1 MNDEGRVETGISEFV
16 SLTWAWDYSGVGEF
30 TLELPVKS
38 ELADPQR
45 WVYRVNNQYY
55 RPRYLSDGKVVM
67 FPKVSTRRRESDTV
81 VIKGASLK
89 TAIHQRAIINGP
101 AYNIQD
107 PRSLLEGLVRTAVGE
122 AGTGTLKGRSLPVK
136 TRYEGPTTVQGDSR
150 NFEYSGKYI
159 EEVEKP
165 LERLGKFWTRMEM
178 FDYVLDRTENGR
190 AAGRTLALE
199 QPVLAYGYGGS
210 IADYEVT
217 MDFVGSPRGV
227 LALHRKD
234 GDPNKRSVYYGR
246 IYGDEHVE
254 SRVGPFYTEEVFD
267 ATDFYKWSASTD
279 DAFFKRIME
288 RYATNRLEP
297 NRTTDIQ
304 FTILPKSQGGVDL
317 IPGKWYRGAL
327 PEFGGAPFFCEK
339 VTRSYSPSGV
349 FQDAKFNTRGVF
361 LGY

>member
-1 MNDEGRVETGISEFV
+1 
-16 SLTWAWDYSGVGEF
+16 
-30 TLELPVKS
+30 
-38 ELADPQR
+38 
-45 WVYRVNNQYY
+45 
-55 RPRYLSDGKVVM
+55 
-67 FPKVSTRRRESDTV
+67 
-81 VIKGASLK
+81 
-89 TAIHQRAIINGP
+89 
-101 AYNIQD
+101 
-107 PRSLLEGLVRTAVGE
+107 
-122 AGTGTLKGRSLPVK
+122 
-136 TRYEGPTTVQGDSR
+136 
-150 NFEYSGKYI
+150 
-159 EEVEKP
+159 
-165 LERLGKFWTRMEM
+165 M

-317 IPGKWYRGAL
+317 IPGKWYRGVL
-327 PEFGGAPFFCEK
+327 PEFGGAQFFCEK